1 MFSGLRHRRLLFP
14 STCYEA
20 ERRGASGERRSRE
33 SAPACFCSGLRL
45 LELLPSDVR
54 CYPTAR
60 MAGKTTTTTRG
71 WGFLGRWGWRSS
83 HLSPLLPTCRRYKTS
98 SPGSGEDSRPET
110 PIKVRLRKRSVLA
123 FVATFVLF
131 VLFIMGVKEGSGVM
145 HLVPKQS
152 PRLVPLSDGK
162 QQQQQ
167 VLQVDLP
174 PSPEVKMIHHDKFP
188 LNNR

>member
-1 MFSGLRHRRLLFP
+1 M
-14 STCYEA
+14 
-20 ERRGASGERRSRE
+20 
-33 SAPACFCSGLRL
+33 
-45 LELLPSDVR
+45 
-54 CYPTAR
+54 
-60 MAGKTTTTTRG
+60 
-71 WGFLGRWGWRSS
+71 
-83 HLSPLLPTCRRYKTS
+83 
-98 SPGSGEDSRPET
+98 
-110 PIKVRLRKRSVLA
+110 RKRSVLA
-123 FVATFVLF
+123 FVAFFVLSILF
-131 VLFIMGVKEGSGVM
+131 VMGVKEGSGVM

>member
-1 MFSGLRHRRLLFP
+1 
-14 STCYEA
+14 
-20 ERRGASGERRSRE
+20 
-33 SAPACFCSGLRL
+33 
-45 LELLPSDVR
+45 
-54 CYPTAR
+54 
-60 MAGKTTTTTRG
+60 MAGKTT
-71 WGFLGRWGWRSS
+71 FLGRWGWRSS
-83 HLSPLLPTCRRYKTS
+83 PLSPLLPTCRRYKTS

-123 FVATFVLF
+123 FVASFVLF

-174 PSPEVKMIHHDKFP
+174 PSPEVKMIHRDKFP

>member
-1 MFSGLRHRRLLFP
+1 M
-14 STCYEA
+14 
-20 ERRGASGERRSRE
+20 
-33 SAPACFCSGLRL
+33 
-45 LELLPSDVR
+45 
-54 CYPTAR
+54 
-60 MAGKTTTTTRG
+60 
-71 WGFLGRWGWRSS
+71 
-83 HLSPLLPTCRRYKTS
+83 
-98 SPGSGEDSRPET
+98 
-110 PIKVRLRKRSVLA
+110 RKRSVLA

-167 VLQVDLP
+167 QVLQVDLP